1 MALFVDSPK
10 IKRGLGLAFG
20 AHFLHDFSI
29 SRYQT
34 KYQGLIQKI
43 KVHIESK
50 QTVHYICFFLFLLL
64 LRSHYVADLIKKL
77 EFHLMVSSVL
87 LKNKF
92 RHAKIIA
99 LKIGILMSETAC
111 INPLMCY

>member
-34 KYQGLIQKI
+34 KYQGLIQRI

-50 QTVHYICFFLFLLL
+50 QTVHYIRFFIFVVVTLTL
-64 LRSHYVADLIKKL
+64 YW
-77 EFHLMVSSVL
+77 
-87 LKNKF
+87 
-92 RHAKIIA
+92 
-99 LKIGILMSETAC
+99 
-111 INPLMCY
+111 